1 VQVRGNDHDVC
12 DLTPLRIVNRC
23 NPSSSALGKGI
34 VFPVGLVGLPKLQRL
49 TMRKGVKSQTSDN
62 EDAEEQA
69 DTTREK
75 KE

>member
-1 VQVRGNDHDVC
+1 
-12 DLTPLRIVNRC
+12 
-23 NPSSSALGKGI
+23 
-34 VFPVGLVGLPKLQRL
+34 VFPVGLVGLPKLARSL
-49 TMRKGVKSQTSDN
+49 YDRPVRFLPRGEPGPARRVSMRKGVKSQTSDN